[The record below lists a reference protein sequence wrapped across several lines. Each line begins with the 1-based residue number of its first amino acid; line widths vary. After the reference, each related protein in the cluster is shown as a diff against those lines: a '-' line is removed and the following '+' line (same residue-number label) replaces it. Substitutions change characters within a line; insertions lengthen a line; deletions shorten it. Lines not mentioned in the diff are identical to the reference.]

1 MIKNYFKIALRNL
14 VRHKS
19 FSLINIVGLSVG
31 MICFILIG
39 LWINDE
45 LSFDK
50 YNENYSQIYRMGTDS
65 KMGDQEGTGISTAH
79 PLAPTLMEE
88 IPEIEKA
95 ARLRGKYEK
104 LVTYQETNILL
115 KKIYYTDP
123 ELFDIFTIPLISGS
137 KTDVLTKPNTI

>member
-50 YNENYSQIYRMGTDS
+50 YNENYSQIYRM
-65 KMGDQEGTGISTAH
+65 
-79 PLAPTLMEE
+79 
-88 IPEIEKA
+88 
-95 ARLRGKYEK
+95 
-104 LVTYQETNILL
+104 
-115 KKIYYTDP
+115 
-123 ELFDIFTIPLISGS
+123 
-137 KTDVLTKPNTI
+137 